1 MCRVLYD
8 EHNWMAILYILR
20 NPNKYKMIHTLN
32 RAQIIS
38 DSATFARLG
47 ILHYNTTLSLMKY
60 LKHEK
65 NYPPLNSAIKS
76 LDPINNLLRKYPDH
90 GNVFQVSR
98 IKCVYL
104 LFDYGPLIW
113 YFFIILGIRFNKK
126 HLNPQKI

>member
-8 EHNWMAILYILR
+8 KHNWMSIIYILR
-20 NPNKYKMIHTLN
+20 NPNKYKIIHKLN

-47 ILHYNTTLSLMKY
+47 MLHYNITFAVVKY

-65 NYPPLNSAIKS
+65 HYPAWNAAIKS
-76 LDPINNLLRKYPDH
+76 LDPIAILLKKYPEH
-90 GNVFQVSR
+90 RNVFQVSR

-104 LFDYGPLIW
+104 LFDYGP
-113 YFFIILGIRFNKK
+113 
-126 HLNPQKI
+126 